1 MISTKRRMIVVA
13 TLVCGFAVGM
23 SGLLN
28 YFKYR
33 STMHRIVTERVNATG
48 RSLETSINAS
58 LRLGL
63 QFSEIGTLPVT
74 LQRERATDDVI
85 TGIDIFDTEGTVLY
99 TTDPGR
105 SPGQVSHEWLTA
117 AKKVGPEDTW
127 AVDGKVESAT
137 GLSIDN
143 DFGLRVG
150 FIALRY
156 SNERVQQ
163 SMYAAA
169 RQIAVASFAV
179 FVVAAA
185 FASLALLWVMRGLGR
200 NVESVEAALRSV
212 DPVRA
217 SVTTKRGLFGPALQR
232 FLETIRTAETEI
244 ARVRASLRRG
254 APR

>member
-13 TLVCGFAVGM
+13 TLVCAFAVGM

-48 RSLETSINAS
+48 RSLENSIYAS

-63 QFSEIGTLPVT
+63 QFAEIGTLPST

-85 TGIDIFDTEGTVLY
+85 TGIDIFDAEGAILY

-105 SPGQVSHEWLTA
+105 APARVSQEWLSA

-127 AVDGKVESAT
+127 FVDGTVESAT
-137 GLSIDN
+137 GLSLDN
-143 DFGLRVG
+143 DFGLRIG

-169 RQIAVASFAV
+169 RQIAIASFAV
-179 FVVAAA
+179 FIVAASL
-185 FASLALLWVMRGLGR
+185 ASVALLWVMRGLGR
-200 NVESVEAALRSV
+200 NVQFVEAALQSV

-217 SVTTKRGLFGPALQR
+217 SAASKRGLFGPALQR

-244 ARVRASLRRG
+244 TSVRASLRRG

>member
-1 MISTKRRMIVVA
+1 
-13 TLVCGFAVGM
+13 M

-48 RSLETSINAS
+48 RSLENSIYGS

-63 QFSEIGTLPVT
+63 QFTEIGTLPST

-85 TGIDIFDTEGTVLY
+85 TGIDIFDTDGTILY
-99 TTDPGR
+99 TTDSGR
-105 SPGQVSHEWLTA
+105 SPGRVPQDWLSA

-127 AVDGKVESAT
+127 FVDGKVESAT
-137 GLSIDN
+137 GVSIDN
-143 DFGLRVG
+143 DFGLRIG
-150 FIALRY
+150 YIALRY

-169 RQIAVASFAV
+169 RQIAIASFAV
-179 FVVAAA
+179 FIVAAA
-185 FASLALLWVMRGLGR
+185 LASVALLWVMRGLGR
-200 NVESVEAALRSV
+200 NVQSVEAALRSV
-212 DPVRA
+212 DAVRVSSA
-217 SVTTKRGLFGPALQR
+217 TRRGLFGPALQR

-244 ARVRASLRRG
+244 ASVRASLRRG